1 MPIAVEPGPFLAS
14 MQPVPPRDQV
24 EALVAASSR
33 THGHLC
39 PGQVIGVRMA
49 ILGLGLLGY
58 PCPLPF
64 PEIKNIVGVVEVERC
79 LADAVATASG
89 LRFGRGSLKLIDL
102 GLLAASFGEISSGRA
117 VRVLSRDQARELAAD
132 YAPGASSPQQAQ
144 TEAYMVMPNSEL
156 FEVSW
161 VKLNI
166 PASKMPGARPEK
178 VACEQCGVLVRS
190 GQARIR
196 QGRSLCPV
204 CAGDAYFSMQS
215 SVEL

>member
-1 MPIAVEPGPFLAS
+1 MTSSTDTPLPIASIHPL
-14 MQPVPPRDQV
+14 PPRDQI

-39 PGQVIGVRMA
+39 PGQVVGVRMA

-58 PCPLPF
+58 PCPLPY

-117 VRVLSRDQARELAAD
+117 VRVLSNDRARDLAAE
-132 YAPGASSPQQAQ
+132 YAPNASSPQQAQ
-144 TEAYMVMPNSEL
+144 IDAYMVMPNDEL
-156 FEVSW
+156 FDVSW
-161 VKLNI
+161 IKLSI
-166 PASKMPGARPEK
+166 PAHKMPGVRPEK
-178 VACEQCGVLVRS
+178 VACDQCGVLVRS
-190 GQARIR
+190 GQIRVR

-204 CAGDAYFSMQS
+204 CAGDAYFSIQS
-215 SVEL
+215 AVEL

>member
-1 MPIAVEPGPFLAS
+1 MTSSTEMGPSLVSLQAL
-14 MQPVPPRDQV
+14 PPRDQL

-58 PCPLPF
+58 PCPLPY

-117 VRVLSRDQARELAAD
+117 VRVLSKDQAREMAAE
-132 YAPGASSPQQAQ
+132 YAPNASSPQQAQ
-144 TEAYMVMPNSEL
+144 IDAYMVMPNDEL

-161 VKLNI
+161 IKLNL

-178 VACEQCGVLVRS
+178 VACDKCGVLVRS

-196 QGRSLCPV
+196 QGRALCPV
-204 CAGDAYFSMQS
+204 CAGDAYFSLQS
-215 SVEL
+215 LVEL